1 MNNSAFFI
9 REKHMELLFVSVEFV
24 KKQLRIPDDIED
36 DLIEQYILAA
46 QADVE
51 MRIHR
56 PIYSDDIADNPVTTD
71 PDKIPALIT
80 QYILMT
86 AGDFYKCRENK
97 QDKTYTTYF
106 EHMLD
111 DFIAY

>member
-9 REKHMELLFVSVEFV
+9 REKHMALLFVSVEFV

-51 MRIHR
+51 MRRYRH
-56 PIYSDDIADNPVTTD
+56 
-71 PDKIPALIT
+71 
-80 QYILMT
+80 
-86 AGDFYKCRENK
+86 
-97 QDKTYTTYF
+97 
-106 EHMLD
+106 
-111 DFIAY
+111 